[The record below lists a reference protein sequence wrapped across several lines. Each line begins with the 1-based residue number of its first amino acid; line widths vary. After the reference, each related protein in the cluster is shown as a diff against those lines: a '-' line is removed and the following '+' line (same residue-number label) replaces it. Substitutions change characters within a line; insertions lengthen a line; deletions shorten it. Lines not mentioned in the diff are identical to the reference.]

1 MLRRRAVEEEKDA
14 RLGLTEM
21 SGALPGRLRL
31 SGEIVAQAQPER
43 AQPADAQKFPA
54 RQTVAQ
60 AARRA
65 EEAEHEGVPNARLC
79 SIVPIPGRKEIEI
92 CVAATQYSS
101 RDAFSRVKSL
111 LHKAQSKCVAR
122 DADTHTLR
130 DESAR
135 CARRNERKRGVF
147 DGSTIECVAPAVQVI
162 GPVQFATSWLFGAAE
177 DQLQQ
182 IDLRLGSVDAVE

>member
-21 SGALPGRLRL
+21 SGALPSRLRL

-65 EEAEHEGVPNARLC
+65 EEAEHCRGSRTGTGRLG
-79 SIVPIPGRKEIEI
+79 SILPIPGPKGIE
-92 CVAATQYSS
+92 
-101 RDAFSRVKSL
+101 
-111 LHKAQSKCVAR
+111 KCVAR
-122 DADTHTLR
+122 TI
-130 DESAR
+130 SR
-135 CARRNERKRGVF
+135 CATHFLV
-147 DGSTIECVAPAVQVI
+147 
-162 GPVQFATSWLFGAAE
+162 TS
-177 DQLQQ
+177 
-182 IDLRLGSVDAVE
+182 

>member
-31 SGEIVAQAQPER
+31 SAEIVAQAQPER
-43 AQPADAQKFPA
+43 AQPADAQKLPA

-101 RDAFSRVKSL
+101 RDEFSRVKSL
-111 LHKAQSKCVAR
+111 LHKAKSKCVAR
-122 DADTHTLR
+122 DADTHPPAR
-130 DESAR
+130 RIGRSARRIQRRVPHFRSVANQIRRRRGASDEFDESY
-135 CARRNERKRGVF
+135 
-147 DGSTIECVAPAVQVI
+147 GSSRTGNPIRYLALPRI
-162 GPVQFATSWLFGAAE
+162 
-177 DQLQQ
+177 
-182 IDLRLGSVDAVE
+182 